1 MSSAQGLTSAEWDR
15 LAELEKGLLQHLEA
29 AEGELQRAEDLDEEQ
44 RAEIHAI
51 LQALRR
57 DGEDQTAI
65 IRSLCGDAGH
75 A

>member
-1 MSSAQGLTSAEWDR
+1 MSLAQGSTSVEWGR
-15 LAELEKGLLQHLEA
+15 LAELEKGLLLHVEA

-57 DGEDQTAI
+57 DGEDHATI
-65 IRSLCGDAGH
+65 IQSLGGDAGH